1 MISEQLQKKLDL
13 WEKCYFSLDEAVPFK
28 DNLKVYPVLVKDY
41 YKFYSCFPCLT
52 MDKNTK
58 MVIGEDGRPIKVSN
72 PKGIGMSYLG
82 YLIESMQEGEIGA
95 TLTSQLIGLIELVF
109 HEKNGFFCPNCGEE
123 ILFEEIKN
131 ELDNIIKEI
140 VESKGTK
147 EQIDIA
153 KIEYF
158 KEKMKCKKCG
168 SNMRE
173 IISIKNEGN
182 IKKLSIKNTD
192 ISPKDFDELK
202 ALVSRQ
208 NILDYDGDKYIDPD
222 LKEEL
227 EIKARLQNKNYT
239 SPSLEKQMVCVCAGT
254 GYTLKEL
261 KEIPLR
267 KLTLLLKTVDSKA
280 NYYAQVQ
287 GAYSGMVRFKQ
298 DPVHW
303 IFGDNKRDI
312 ASEFTSLESFTG
324 KFNDVT

>member
-28 DNLKVYPVLVKDY
+28 DNLRVYPVLVKDY

-58 MVIGEDGRPIKVSN
+58 MVIGEDGKPIKVSN

-131 ELDNIIKEI
+131 ELDSITKTIM
-140 VESKGTK
+140 ESKGTK
-147 EQIDIA
+147 EQVDIA

-287 GAYSGMVRFKQ
+287 GAYSGMVKFKE
-298 DPVHW
+298 DPKHW

>member
-131 ELDNIIKEI
+131 ELDNITKTIM
-140 VESKGTK
+140 ESKGTK
-147 EQIDIA
+147 EQVDIA

-208 NILDYDGDKYIDPD
+208 NILDYDGDKYVDPD

-287 GAYSGMVRFKQ
+287 GAYSGMVKFKQ
-298 DPVHW
+298 DPKHW

-312 ASEFTSLESFTG
+312 ASEFTSLESFTS

>member
-131 ELDNIIKEI
+131 ELDSIIKTI
-140 VESKGTK
+140 MESKGTK
-147 EQIDIA
+147 EQVDIA

-208 NILDYDGDKYIDPD
+208 NILDYDGDKYVDPD

-287 GAYSGMVRFKQ
+287 GAYSGMVKFKQ

>member
-58 MVIGEDGRPIKVSN
+58 MVMNDEGKPIKVSN

-131 ELDNIIKEI
+131 ELDNITKTIM
-140 VESKGTK
+140 ESKGTK
-147 EQIDIA
+147 EQVDIA

-208 NILDYDGDKYIDPD
+208 NILDYDGDKYVDPD

-287 GAYSGMVRFKQ
+287 GAYSGMVKFKQ
-298 DPVHW
+298 DPSHW

>member
-95 TLTSQLIGLIELVF
+95 ALTSQLIGLIELVF

-131 ELDNIIKEI
+131 ELDNITKTIM
-140 VESKGTK
+140 ESKGTK
-147 EQIDIA
+147 EQVDIA

-287 GAYSGMVRFKQ
+287 GAYSGMVKFKE
-298 DPVHW
+298 DPKHW

-324 KFNDVT
+324 KFNNVT

>member
-140 VESKGTK
+140 MESKGTK

-287 GAYSGMVRFKQ
+287 GAYSGMVKFKQ
-298 DPVHW
+298 DPSHW

>member
-131 ELDNIIKEI
+131 ELDNIIKTI
-140 VESKGTK
+140 MESKGTK

-208 NILDYDGDKYIDPD
+208 NILDYDGDKYVDPD

-287 GAYSGMVRFKQ
+287 GAYSGMVKFKQ
-298 DPVHW
+298 DPSHW

>member
-41 YKFYSCFPCLT
+41 CKFYSCFPCLT

-208 NILDYDGDKYIDPD
+208 NILDYDGDKYVDPD

-280 NYYAQVQ
+280 SYYAQVQ
-287 GAYSGMVRFKQ
+287 GAYSGMVKFKE
-298 DPVHW
+298 DPKHW

>member
-58 MVIGEDGRPIKVSN
+58 MVIGEDGKPIKVSN

-95 TLTSQLIGLIELVF
+95 ALTSQLIGLIELVF

-131 ELDNIIKEI
+131 ELDNITKTIM
-140 VESKGTK
+140 ESKGTK
-147 EQIDIA
+147 EQVDIA

-287 GAYSGMVRFKQ
+287 GAYSGMVKFKQ

>member
-28 DNLKVYPVLVKDY
+28 DNLRVYPVLVKDY

-131 ELDNIIKEI
+131 ELDNIIKTI
-140 VESKGTK
+140 MESKGTK

-208 NILDYDGDKYIDPD
+208 NILDYDGDKYVDPD

-239 SPSLEKQMVCVCAGT
+239 SPNLEKQMVCVCAGT

-287 GAYSGMVRFKQ
+287 GAYSGMVKFKQ
-298 DPVHW
+298 DPSHW

>member
-95 TLTSQLIGLIELVF
+95 ALTSQLIGLIELVF

-131 ELDNIIKEI
+131 ELDSIIKTI
-140 VESKGTK
+140 MESKGTK
-147 EQIDIA
+147 EQVDIA

-287 GAYSGMVRFKQ
+287 GAYSGMVKFKQ
-298 DPVHW
+298 DPSHW

>member
-58 MVIGEDGRPIKVSN
+58 MVIGEDGKPIKVSN

-95 TLTSQLIGLIELVF
+95 ALTSQLIGLIELVF

-131 ELDNIIKEI
+131 ELDNITKTIM
-140 VESKGTK
+140 ESKGTK
-147 EQIDIA
+147 EQVDIA

-287 GAYSGMVRFKQ
+287 GAYSGMVKFKQ
-298 DPVHW
+298 DPSHW
-303 IFGDNKRDI
+303 RFGDNKRDI

>member
-58 MVIGEDGRPIKVSN
+58 MVIGEDGRPVKVSN

-208 NILDYDGDKYIDPD
+208 NILDYDGDKYVDPD

-287 GAYSGMVRFKQ
+287 GAYSGMVKFKQ

>member
-95 TLTSQLIGLIELVF
+95 ALTSQLIGLIELVF

-131 ELDNIIKEI
+131 ELDNIIKTI
-140 VESKGTK
+140 MESKGTK

-208 NILDYDGDKYIDPD
+208 NILDYDGDKYVDPD

-287 GAYSGMVRFKQ
+287 GAYSGMVKFKQ

>member
-280 NYYAQVQ
+280 SYYAQVQ
-287 GAYSGMVRFKQ
+287 GAYSGMVKFKE
-298 DPVHW
+298 DPKHW
-303 IFGDNKRDI
+303 IFGDNKKDI
-312 ASEFTSLESFTG
+312 SSEFTSLESFTG

>member
-13 WEKCYFSLDEAVPFK
+13 WEKCYFSLDEAVHFK
-28 DNLKVYPVLVKDY
+28 DDLKVYPVLVKDY

-58 MVIGEDGRPIKVSN
+58 LVMNEEGRPIKVSN

-131 ELDNIIKEI
+131 ELDNITKTIM
-140 VESKGTK
+140 ESKGTK
-147 EQIDIA
+147 EQEDIA

-208 NILDYDGDKYIDPD
+208 NILYYDVDKYVEPD

>member
-58 MVIGEDGRPIKVSN
+58 MVLNDEGKPIKVSN

-95 TLTSQLIGLIELVF
+95 ALTSQLIGLIELVF

-131 ELDNIIKEI
+131 ELDNITKTIM
-140 VESKGTK
+140 ESKGTK
-147 EQIDIA
+147 EQVDIA

-287 GAYSGMVRFKQ
+287 GAYSGMVKFKQ
-298 DPVHW
+298 DPSHW

-324 KFNDVT
+324 KFNNVT

>member
-58 MVIGEDGRPIKVSN
+58 MVIGEDGTPIKVSN

-131 ELDNIIKEI
+131 ELDNITKTIM
-140 VESKGTK
+140 ESKGTK
-147 EQIDIA
+147 EQVDIA

-287 GAYSGMVRFKQ
+287 GAYSGMVKFKE
-298 DPVHW
+298 DPKHW

>member
-28 DNLKVYPVLVKDY
+28 DNLRVYPVLVKDY

-140 VESKGTK
+140 MESKGTK

-208 NILDYDGDKYIDPD
+208 NILDYDGDKYVDPD

-287 GAYSGMVRFKQ
+287 GAYSGMVKFKE
-298 DPVHW
+298 DPKHW
-303 IFGDNKRDI
+303 IFGDNKKDI
-312 ASEFTSLESFTG
+312 SSEFTSLESFTG

>member
-28 DNLKVYPVLVKDY
+28 DNLRVYPVLVKDY

-58 MVIGEDGRPIKVSN
+58 MVIGEDGTPIKVSN

-109 HEKNGFFCPNCGEE
+109 HEKNGFFCPNCGEV

-147 EQIDIA
+147 EQIDTA
-153 KIEYF
+153 KIETF

-208 NILDYDGDKYIDPD
+208 NILDYDGDKYVDPD

-287 GAYSGMVRFKQ
+287 GAYSGMVKFKE
-298 DPVHW
+298 DPKHW

-324 KFNDVT
+324 KFNNVT

>member
-140 VESKGTK
+140 MESKGTK

-208 NILDYDGDKYIDPD
+208 NILDYDGDKYVDPD

-267 KLTLLLKTVDSKA
+267 KLTLLLKTVDSQA

-287 GAYSGMVRFKQ
+287 GAYSGMVKFKQ
-298 DPVHW
+298 DPQHW
-303 IFGDNKRDI
+303 IFGDNKRGI

>member
-58 MVIGEDGRPIKVSN
+58 MVIGEDGKPIKVSN

-95 TLTSQLIGLIELVF
+95 ALTSQLIGLIELVF

-287 GAYSGMVRFKQ
+287 GAYSGMVKFKQ
-298 DPVHW
+298 DPKHW

>member
-208 NILDYDGDKYIDPD
+208 NILDYDGDKYVDPD

-280 NYYAQVQ
+280 SYYAQVQ
-287 GAYSGMVRFKQ
+287 GAYSGMVKFKE
-298 DPVHW
+298 DPKHW

>member
-58 MVIGEDGRPIKVSN
+58 MVLNDEGKPIKVSN

-95 TLTSQLIGLIELVF
+95 ALTSQLIGLIELVF

-131 ELDNIIKEI
+131 ELDNITKTIM
-140 VESKGTK
+140 ESKGTK
-147 EQIDIA
+147 EQVDIA

-208 NILDYDGDKYIDPD
+208 NILDYDGDKYVDPD

-287 GAYSGMVRFKQ
+287 GAYSGMVKFKQ
-298 DPVHW
+298 DPSHW

>member
-58 MVIGEDGRPIKVSN
+58 MVIGEDGRPTKVSN

-95 TLTSQLIGLIELVF
+95 ALTSQLIGLIELVF

-131 ELDNIIKEI
+131 ELDNITKEI

-287 GAYSGMVRFKQ
+287 GAYSGMVKFKQ
-298 DPVHW
+298 DPSHW

>member
-208 NILDYDGDKYIDPD
+208 NILDYDGDKYVDPD

-287 GAYSGMVRFKQ
+287 GAYSGMVKFKQ
-298 DPVHW
+298 DPSHW

>member
-58 MVIGEDGRPIKVSN
+58 MVIGEDGTPIKVSN

-95 TLTSQLIGLIELVF
+95 ALTSQLIGLIELVF

-131 ELDNIIKEI
+131 ELDNITKTIM
-140 VESKGTK
+140 ESKGTK
-147 EQIDIA
+147 EQVDIA

-208 NILDYDGDKYIDPD
+208 NILDYDGDKYVDPD

-287 GAYSGMVRFKQ
+287 GAYSGMVKFKE
-298 DPVHW
+298 DPKHW

-324 KFNDVT
+324 KFNNVT

>member
-28 DNLKVYPVLVKDY
+28 DDLKVYPVLVKDY

-58 MVIGEDGRPIKVSN
+58 LVMNEDGKPIKVSN

-82 YLIESMQEGEIGA
+82 YLIESMQEGEVGA
-95 TLTSQLIGLIELVF
+95 TLTSQLIGIIELVF
-109 HEKNGFFCPNCGEE
+109 HEKNGFFCPECGEL
-123 ILFEEIKN
+123 IMFEEIKK
-131 ELDNIIKEI
+131 ELDGIIKPI
-140 VESKGTK
+140 MESKGTK
-147 EQIDIA
+147 EQIDMA
-153 KIEYF
+153 KIQYF
-158 KEKMKCKKCG
+158 REKMKCKKCG
-168 SNMRE
+168 ADMRE

-182 IKKLSIKNTD
+182 IKKLTIKNTD

-202 ALVSRQ
+202 ALVARQ

-287 GAYSGMVRFKQ
+287 GAYSGMVKFKE
-298 DPVHW
+298 DPKHW
-303 IFGDNKRDI
+303 IFGDNKKDI
-312 ASEFTSLESFTG
+312 SSEFTSLESFTG

>member
-58 MVIGEDGRPIKVSN
+58 MVIGEDGKPIKVSN

-140 VESKGTK
+140 MESKGTK
-147 EQIDIA
+147 EQVDIA

-208 NILDYDGDKYIDPD
+208 NILDYDGDKYVDPD

-287 GAYSGMVRFKQ
+287 GAYSGMVKFKE
-298 DPVHW
+298 DPKHW

>member
-58 MVIGEDGRPIKVSN
+58 MVIGEDGKPIKVSN

-95 TLTSQLIGLIELVF
+95 ALTSQLIGLIELVF
-109 HEKNGFFCPNCGEE
+109 HEKNGFFCPNCGEV

-131 ELDNIIKEI
+131 ELDNITKTIM
-140 VESKGTK
+140 ESKGTK
-147 EQIDIA
+147 EQVDIA

-208 NILDYDGDKYIDPD
+208 NILDYDGDKYVDPD

-287 GAYSGMVRFKQ
+287 GAYSGMVKFKE
-298 DPVHW
+298 DPKHW

>member
-28 DNLKVYPVLVKDY
+28 DNLRVYPVLVKDY

-287 GAYSGMVRFKQ
+287 GAYSGMVKFKQ
-298 DPVHW
+298 DPSHW
-303 IFGDNKRDI
+303 IFGDNKKDI

>member
-140 VESKGTK
+140 MESKGTK

-287 GAYSGMVRFKQ
+287 GAYSGMVKFKQ

>member
-140 VESKGTK
+140 MESKGTK

>member
-1 MISEQLQKKLDL
+1 MISEQLQKKLDV

-58 MVIGEDGRPIKVSN
+58 MVLNDEGKPIKVSN

-95 TLTSQLIGLIELVF
+95 ALTSQLIGLIELVF

-131 ELDNIIKEI
+131 ELDNITKTIM
-140 VESKGTK
+140 ESKGTK
-147 EQIDIA
+147 EQVDIA

-287 GAYSGMVRFKQ
+287 GAYSGMVKFKQ
-298 DPVHW
+298 DPSHW

>member
-140 VESKGTK
+140 MESKGMK

-208 NILDYDGDKYIDPD
+208 NILDYDGDKYVDPD

-287 GAYSGMVRFKQ
+287 GAYSGMVKFKQ
-298 DPVHW
+298 DPQHW

>member
-95 TLTSQLIGLIELVF
+95 ALTSQLIGLIELVF
-109 HEKNGFFCPNCGEE
+109 HEKNGFFCPNCGEV

-131 ELDNIIKEI
+131 ELDNITKTIM
-140 VESKGTK
+140 ESKGTK
-147 EQIDIA
+147 EQVDIA

-287 GAYSGMVRFKQ
+287 GAYSGMVKFKE
-298 DPVHW
+298 DPKHW

>member
-58 MVIGEDGRPIKVSN
+58 MVIGEDGTPIKVSN

-95 TLTSQLIGLIELVF
+95 ALTSQLIGLIELVF

-131 ELDNIIKEI
+131 ELDNITKTIM
-140 VESKGTK
+140 ESKGTK
-147 EQIDIA
+147 EQVDIA

-208 NILDYDGDKYIDPD
+208 NILDYDGDKYVDPD

-287 GAYSGMVRFKQ
+287 GAYSGMVKFKE
-298 DPVHW
+298 DPKHW